1 MFNNVALDVFI
12 GLVFIFLLYSLLAT
26 IVQEIIATRLAF
38 RAKVLEKAII
48 RMLEDGKSTFGTSI
62 YERLKAFGHLLGR
75 PNLLK
80 GKSIAPWFYAHP
92 LIKYLGEDNTYSK
105 PAYLSAQNFSKV
117 IIDLLKGFGKIDTN
131 ETQTINDSINNET
144 IYKLPIDVAADSRN
158 RAVRAI
164 IDQSGGTLINASD
177 QVKINTDTAL
187 FLKSLWLESAGD
199 VEKFKGKLENW
210 FNDTMERC
218 SGWYKRYTQVVL
230 FILGLIVA
238 VSFNVDTIAIHRVL
252 SKDDH
257 AREQL
262 VQMAISKQQQ
272 YGEIIK
278 SLDSAKKADA
288 TFATED
294 AINAANSSYNQTY
307 QQLSNDAKEANS
319 ILGLGRPWCDTLK
332 MCKDSTNRNSMLDK
346 LQNDISGTNA
356 KMKSIKD
363 SIDRGAHDT
372 ATFDAATKTIKRS
385 PTQNAKTD
393 SSHFNT
399 AIGKIGSWETEVKG
413 LMTHSL
419 SLQQK
424 YDSIAFIEQRCKVIR
439 EQIGGRWFVYA
450 PNQNGNLETLIGWLI
465 TALAICLGA
474 PFWFDLLNKLISLRG
489 AGTKIDASGSGSRG
503 KASASS
509 PGNMPPNTPIVI
521 NTNQTEEAVG

>member
-12 GLVFIFLLYSLLAT
+12 GLVFVFLLYSLLAT

-80 GKSIAPWFYAHP
+80 NKSIAPWFYAHP

-117 IIDLLKGFGKIDTN
+117 IVDLLKGFGKIDTN

-164 IDQSGGTLINASD
+164 IHQGGGTLINASD

-199 VEKFKGKLENW
+199 VEKFKVKLENW

-278 SLDSAKKADA
+278 SLDSTKKTDA
-288 TFATED
+288 TLAKDD
-294 AINAANSSYNQTY
+294 AIKAANSSYEQTY
-307 QQLSNDAKEANS
+307 QQLSSDAKAANS

-332 MCKDSTNRNSMLDK
+332 MCKDSTIRNSMLEK
-346 LQNDISGTNA
+346 LQNEISNTSTTI
-356 KMKSIKD
+356 KSIKD
-363 SIDRGAHDT
+363 SIGTATRDT
-372 ATFDAATKTIKRS
+372 ATFNAATKTTKRL
-385 PTQNAKTD
+385 PTQNLKPDT
-393 SSHFNT
+393 SHFK
-399 AIGKIGSWETEVKG
+399 AVIAKIDGWKPEIKT
-413 LMTHSL
+413 LMIDSL

-424 YDSIAFIEQRCKVIR
+424 YDSIAFIQQRCKAIR
-439 EQIGGRWFVYA
+439 DQIGGRWFIYA

-489 AGTKIDASGSGSRG
+489 AGTKIDASGGNTNTATTPST
-503 KASASS
+503 
-509 PGNMPPNTPIVI
+509 GNMPTNTPIVI